1 MFVWL
6 GSFAV
11 LPFLMFFPAWSLLL
25 WTLGFPQGSLRSVFV
40 IFGLLFLH
48 VGFFDLGHLLG
59 VSQACL
65 HLSFELVVREGE
77 RRALEG
83 AVVDGNITGVLH
95 FEKSRRQHHVK
106 FNVVLVHVCN
116 SMTSLFAHKV
126 AQPTKWRFLPKNSS
140 QLVIFVIELAFT
152 LV

>member
-59 VSQACL
+59 VSQVCL
-65 HLSFELVVREGE
+65 HLSFELVVREGK

-116 SMTSLFAHKV
+116 VKFVKFFFCNNNLTRQVDNFFFQNAI
-126 AQPTKWRFLPKNSS
+126 QPQF
-140 QLVIFVIELAFT
+140 
-152 LV
+152 